1 MEILKYATKHEN
13 DVLAA
18 LRTDPD
24 WVEFTST
31 KNIDSYKESLL
42 NTVTYVCY
50 SHNEF
55 CGFVRA
61 IYDRG
66 QAIYVSELYVV
77 KKWRNKKIGQLLLEQ
92 VRTDYSNLK
101 VYALSD
107 EDAYYQKKGYKR
119 IGSVFEIS

>member
-1 MEILKYATKHEN
+1 MEISKYTKRHEN
-13 DVLAA
+13 DVLATM
-18 LRTDPD
+18 RTDPD

-31 KNIDSYKESLL
+31 ENIEAYKDSLL

-50 SHNEF
+50 SNNEF

-61 IYDRG
+61 IFDKG
-66 QAIYVSELYVV
+66 QAVYVSELYVV
-77 KKWRNKKIGQLLLEQ
+77 KKWRNNKIGQFLLEQ
-92 VRTDYSNLK
+92 VRTDYPNLK

-119 IGSVFEIS
+119 IGSIFEIS

>member
-31 KNIDSYKESLL
+31 ENIDAYKESLL

-50 SHNEF
+50 SNNEF

-61 IYDRG
+61 VYDKG
-66 QAIYVSELYVV
+66 QAVYVSELYVV
-77 KKWRNKKIGQLLLEQ
+77 KKCRNKQIGQLLLEQ

>member
-1 MEILKYATKHEN
+1 MEILKYATKYEN
-13 DVLAA
+13 DVLSA

-24 WVEFTST
+24 WVDFTST
-31 KNIDSYKESLL
+31 ENIDAYKESLL
-42 NTVTYVCY
+42 NTITYVCY
-50 SHNEF
+50 SNSEF

-61 IYDRG
+61 VYDKG
-66 QAIYVSELYVV
+66 QALYVSELYVV
-77 KKWRNKKIGQLLLEQ
+77 KKCRNKKIGQFLLEQ